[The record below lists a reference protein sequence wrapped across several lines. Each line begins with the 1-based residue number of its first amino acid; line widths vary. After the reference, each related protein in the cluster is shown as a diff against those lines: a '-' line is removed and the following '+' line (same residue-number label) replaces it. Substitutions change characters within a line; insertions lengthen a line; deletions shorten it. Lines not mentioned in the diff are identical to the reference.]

1 MVKIAFFVE
10 GQTERIFLEKLL
22 DSYFTHPYFNIE
34 SIQLVEDKATIIT
47 KANYD
52 HEEVKLYFLIFD
64 VMRDGNVNGAILERS
79 ENLINRSGYS
89 HIIGI
94 RDLYPNPPRLLPQ
107 MVADF
112 NEIFREREFFNKL
125 TQIIAVMEVEAWFIA
140 DYEHFIRMDASLR
153 TSWLNDILDIKL
165 ETDNIESYSHPSQII
180 FKIWRLVG
188 KTYKKRES
196 DSWSICSHLDY
207 LKYCSNDEFFKRI
220 PSYARLINKID
231 ELTK

>member
-34 SIQLVEDKATIIT
+34 SLQLVEGKATIIT

-64 VMRDGNVNGAILERS
+64 VMGDGNVNGAILERS
-79 ENLINRSGYS
+79 ENLINKSGYS

-94 RDLYPNPPRLLPQ
+94 RDMFPNPPGSLRQ

-112 NEIFREREFFNKL
+112 NEIFSEKEFFNKL
-125 TQIIAVMEVEAWFIA
+125 TQIIAVREVEAWFIA
-140 DYEHFIRMDASLR
+140 DYEHFTRMDASLR
-153 TSWLNDILDIKL
+153 TS
-165 ETDNIESYSHPSQII
+165 
-180 FKIWRLVG
+180 VM
-188 KTYKKRES
+188 
-196 DSWSICSHLDY
+196 SIM
-207 LKYCSNDEFFKRI
+207 I
-220 PSYARLINKID
+220 
-231 ELTK
+231 

>member
-10 GQTERIFLEKLL
+10 GQTERIFLENLL
-22 DSYFTHPYFNIE
+22 DNYFTHPYFNIE
-34 SIQLVEDKATIIT
+34 SLQLVEGKATTIT

-64 VMRDGNVNGAILERS
+64 VMGDGNVNGAIFERS

-94 RDLYPNPPRLLPQ
+94 RDLFPNPLGSLPQ

-112 NEIFREREFFNKL
+112 NEVFSEKEFFNKL

-140 DYEHFIRMDASLR
+140 DYEHFTRMDASLR
-153 TSWLNDILDIKL
+153 TSWINNILDIKL
-165 ETDNIESYSHPSQII
+165 ETDDIESYSHPSQII

-196 DSWSICSHLDY
+196 NSWSICSHLDY
-207 LKYCSNDEFFKRI
+207 TKYCIDKEFFKRI
-220 PSYARLINKID
+220 PSYASLINKID